1 MCGIVSI
8 HSSGKPL
15 DQLKDKFKKMLSKVG
30 HRGPDGEGIVHIEN
44 QVMLGHKRLA
54 IIDLESGN
62 QPMFSDDNRFIIIF
76 NGEIYNYLE
85 LRQDL
90 VQEGNHFKTYSD
102 TEVLL
107 KILIKYG
114 VQGIKKLNGMF
125 AFIFYDKLKNK
136 WIAARD
142 HFGIKPLYYSQIND
156 QLIFSS
162 EIKSILEHPD
172 IKAEIN
178 LKGLQQYLAFQFCL
192 EENTLFK
199 NIFRVDQD
207 VFSLVKDQ

>member
-1 MCGIVSI
+1 MCIVSI

-199 NIFRVDQD
+199 NIFRVDQMC
-207 VFSLVKDQ
+207 SHW

>member
-1 MCGIVSI
+1 MYFFHFFPARSLPFKIPKFLHFLLDRYLGFMIYFNLKKEMCGIVSI

-85 LRQDL
+85 LRSSTRRKSFQ
-90 VQEGNHFKTYSD
+90 N
-102 TEVLL
+102 
-107 KILIKYG
+107 ILRY
-114 VQGIKKLNGMF
+114 
-125 AFIFYDKLKNK
+125 
-136 WIAARD
+136 
-142 HFGIKPLYYSQIND
+142 
-156 QLIFSS
+156 
-162 EIKSILEHPD
+162 
-172 IKAEIN
+172 
-178 LKGLQQYLAFQFCL
+178 
-192 EENTLFK
+192 
-199 NIFRVDQD
+199 
-207 VFSLVKDQ
+207 

>member
-1 MCGIVSI
+1 
-8 HSSGKPL
+8 
-15 DQLKDKFKKMLSKVG
+15 
-30 HRGPDGEGIVHIEN
+30 
-44 QVMLGHKRLA
+44 MLGHKRLA

-199 NIFRVDQD
+199 NIFRVDPGCVLTGEGSIINKIDNYWELNYDIDHTNKENFFIDKLQ
-207 VFSLVKDQ
+207 FLL